1 MDVQIIAI
9 LNVGRNTGFHRRKFL
24 AIEVKVYADVKHDE
38 VSWYCNNEG
47 DSKPISQQYG
57 KGSDQ
62 KKHNIN
68 FGAPHHTAFKFI
80 HENTTLL
87 IFRRKH
93 MQNLTEEEKEF
104 LRLVHTN
111 REVLLERLEKLG
123 LLEAFL
129 QAENGTT

>member
-1 MDVQIIAI
+1 MFYDTFHKLCLDKGVSDSRACTDMGLSRSYAAKMKNKDGPPSMD
-9 LNVGRNTGFHRRKFL
+9 NTGFHRRKFL

-87 IFRRKH
+87 NI
-93 MQNLTEEEKEF
+93 
-104 LRLVHTN
+104 
-111 REVLLERLEKLG
+111 
-123 LLEAFL
+123 
-129 QAENGTT
+129 